1 VGFSPPCKEYG
12 LLSNYV
18 AKALINHEREGIKMG
33 SIVMT
38 GGGTGGHLAI
48 VKAVKEALING
59 ELKDISQ
66 SDIES
71 SSTLN
76 AQRSTLPTKLVYIGS
91 TKGQDKQWFGED
103 EDFAAKYFLETR
115 GVVNQ
120 RGLGKLKSLWMMFHA
135 MYQARK
141 LLKKHDAKVVFSVGG
156 FSSAATA
163 IAAKTLRI
171 PLVIH
176 EQNAALGSL
185 NKLLKPY
192 ADVFISS
199 YLEESPIKAYP
210 VKEVFSANARI
221 RQKVE
226 TVIFLGG
233 SQGARAINELAL
245 SIAPQLQARGI
256 RIIHQ
261 AGVNNI
267 ETVEKAYADL
277 GIEAEVFGFTT
288 RLAEYMKEA
297 DFAIA
302 RAGAST
308 LWELS
313 ATALPTL
320 FIPYPYAAS
329 DHQYHN
335 AKFLVEKELAWLMR
349 EDEIDKEKVLA
360 LLDEELSA
368 KSKGLMEIVE
378 RDGSR
383 QIAALLK
390 SFV

>member
-1 VGFSPPCKEYG
+1 
-12 LLSNYV
+12 
-18 AKALINHEREGIKMG
+18 
-33 SIVMT
+33 MT

-48 VKAVKEALING
+48 IRAVKEALAAEGNG
-59 ELKDISQ
+59 QKPDAS
-66 SDIES
+66 
-71 SSTLN
+71 
-76 AQRSTLPTKLVYIGS
+76 LVYIGS
-91 TKGQDKQWFGED
+91 EKGQDRQWFEND
-103 EDFAAKYFLETR
+103 NSFEAKYFLQTK

-120 RGLGKLKSLWMMFHA
+120 KGIGKIQSLWMMFKA
-135 MYQARK
+135 YIQARK
-141 LLKKHDAKVVFSVGG
+141 LLKEHDAKVVFSVGG

-163 IAAKTLRI
+163 FAAKTSGV

-210 VKEVFSANARI
+210 VKEIFFDNAHI
-221 RQKVE
+221 REKVK

-233 SQGARAINELAL
+233 SQGARAINDLAL
-245 SIAPQLQARGI
+245 SISPELKARGI

-261 AGVNNI
+261 AGANNI
-267 ETVEKAYADL
+267 EVVQQAYREL
-277 GIEAEVFGFTT
+277 GIDAEVFGFTT
-288 RLAEYMKEA
+288 KLADYMNEA

-335 AKFLVEKELAWLMR
+335 AKFLVAKELAWVMR
-349 EDEIDKEKVLA
+349 ENEIDKEKVLA
-360 LLDEELSA
+360 LLDEDLSR
-368 KSKGLMEIVE
+368 KSRGLMESIE

-383 QIAALLK
+383 QIANLLENYL
-390 SFV
+390 